1 MNVTHISL
9 LSSYT
14 RQHGALLLDT
24 VAGMTQKR
32 KLDVLWCMAAE
43 PKQCDWMTH
52 ERYMIGEQE
61 PWLQK

>member
-1 MNVTHISL
+1 MNVIHISI
-9 LSSYT
+9 LSFYT
-14 RQHGALLLDT
+14 RQHGVLLLDT
-24 VAGMTQKR
+24 AGMMQKR

-61 PWLQK
+61 LWSQK